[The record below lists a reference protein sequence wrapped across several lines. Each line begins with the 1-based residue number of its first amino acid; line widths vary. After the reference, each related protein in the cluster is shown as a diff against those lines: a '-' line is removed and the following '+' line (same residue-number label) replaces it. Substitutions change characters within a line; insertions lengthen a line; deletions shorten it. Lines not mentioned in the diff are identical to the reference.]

1 MKGITKFIVGMSSA
15 LVVGIA
21 GFGIGVAVA
30 PDNAKANPNDQ
41 AYIEELENKLD
52 QMIKDYNEI
61 TKPMDGAVLK
71 LVGTFARLRGTDGVE
86 TISMMGSEDSPSYLG
101 VSDGSGTIYQV
112 NRDIERINKLKE
124 FQSKEGSEL
133 SLHLYDTYV
142 LEMNGEIFEL
152 GYGFE
157 NKVVEISKDT
167 VFDISLKLDG
177 VEFEESELSDKI
189 VEGSEYITD
198 TKINYTIENDTV
210 KTITLE
216 ENIITHIDEN

>member
-86 TISMMGSEDSPSYLG
+86 TISMMGSEDSPSNLG

-142 LEMNGEIFEL
+142 LEMNGETFEL

-157 NKVVEISKDT
+157 NKVIEISKDT